1 MTRTCIETRLR
12 LFNLQRWDACAE
24 GRAVYTCYPTENI
37 LYDFIVIFRRAGMY
51 AQSLTQ
57 GRKDEENNRLLPI
70 DDVLE
75 QSEASNAYRTY
86 VKGV

>member
-1 MTRTCIETRLR
+1 
-12 LFNLQRWDACAE
+12 
-24 GRAVYTCYPTENI
+24 
-37 LYDFIVIFRRAGMY
+37 MY